1 MIKRTN
7 NKAMKHHKLV
17 LPEHMNHQ
25 GSLFGGYLLMWI
37 DEVAYMTANL
47 HFPGHRFVTIALDNV
62 EFKHRIECGEII
74 CFAAALEK
82 QGSTSLTYHIS
93 VTGTRE
99 QSDKLLFET
108 RVSFVSVDNKGN
120 KKPLNIDK

>member
-1 MIKRTN
+1 MSESTRDKI
-7 NKAMKHHKLV
+7 MQHHKLV

-37 DEVAYMTANL
+37 DEFAYVTANL

-74 CFAAALEK
+74 CFAVTLEK
-82 QGSTSLTYHIS
+82 QGNTSLTYHIA
-93 VTGTRE
+93 VTGTRG

-108 RVSFVSVDNKGN
+108 RVSFVSVDDKGD
-120 KKPLNIDK
+120 KKKLNND

>member
-1 MIKRTN
+1 MQQELDSKT
-7 NKAMKHHKLV
+7 MQHHKLV

-74 CFAAALEK
+74 CFLALLEK
-82 QGSTSLTYHIS
+82 QGNTSLTYRRS

-108 RVSFVSVDNKGN
+108 RVSFVSVDDKG
-120 KKPLNIDK
+120 KKVLLKI